1 VIRPRLTVELNLDT
15 LGQLPND
22 GSRAALIAMFR
33 RQQEATG
40 VDRQWHRE
48 KLRRQYIRAHW
59 REIPWIAAPSPPRS
73 STAKKQRPTGTPTWP
88 PKLTKPE
95 KKHKQPWRSHDRAP

>member
-1 VIRPRLTVELNLDT
+1 MIRPRLTVELNLDT

-22 GSRAALIAMFR
+22 GTRAALIAMFR

-59 REIPWIAAPSPPRS
+59 RDIPWIAATLAAAEQHRREAAADRHAHLA
-73 STAKKQRPTGTPTWP
+73 TEVDQARKEAQAA
-88 PKLTKPE
+88 LEKP
-95 KKHKQPWRSHDRAP
+95 